1 MIKDLSLAKAPAI
14 TANHALL
21 TAAWTAEVT
30 ALESALRRIT
40 DARVSADCRVT
51 FFEVAGDQHLHVNVT
66 RRYATDGVNG
76 WAGPG
81 ATSDGIVYN
90 RTFSRMPR
98 YQVLRQIKDVV
109 FAAPSQV

>member
-1 MIKDLSLAKAPAI
+1 MIENARLAKAPAI

-21 TAAWTAEVT
+21 TAAWTAEVE
-30 ALESALRRIT
+30 ALESALGRVT
-40 DARVSADCRVT
+40 DARVSKDCRVT

-66 RRYATDGVNG
+66 RRSATGDVNG

-81 ATSDGIVYN
+81 TTSAGIVYN

-98 YQVLRQIKDVV
+98 YQVLRQIKHVIFGV
-109 FAAPSQV
+109 PS